1 MQSGTLTTDLAGVEL
16 RNPMVLAA
24 GTCGYLDELAD
35 AADLS
40 GVGAVV
46 TKSITPLPRE
56 GNPTWRILDS
66 RCGML
71 NAIGLAN
78 VGLDHFI
85 EHVGPRIAGF
95 TQRTGTRVVGSV
107 AGFSVEDYVLVAGGL
122 AGVEGIAAVEMN
134 VSCPNV
140 RGGVEFGLDP
150 GALREVV
157 SAVAPGLGGKPLI
170 VKLGPVVAG
179 PAGGTIA
186 DLARAAIQSGAR
198 ALCVANTV
206 PAMAIDVRTRR
217 PRLANTTGGLSGPG
231 IHPIAVRLVYE
242 VHRRVAREAGVPLV
256 GLGGVMTW
264 EDAAEMILAGASAV
278 GMGTALFADPRAPLR
293 AARGLARWVESQG
306 RSSVGELVGAVEVE

>member
-24 GTCGYLDELAD
+24 GTCGYVDELAD
-35 AADLS
+35 AVDLS

-85 EHVGPRIAGF
+85 EHVGPRVAGF

-150 GALREVV
+150 GALREVI

-186 DLARAAIQSGAR
+186 DLARAAIQAGAR

-242 VHRRVAREAGVPLV
+242 VHRRVAREAGVPIV